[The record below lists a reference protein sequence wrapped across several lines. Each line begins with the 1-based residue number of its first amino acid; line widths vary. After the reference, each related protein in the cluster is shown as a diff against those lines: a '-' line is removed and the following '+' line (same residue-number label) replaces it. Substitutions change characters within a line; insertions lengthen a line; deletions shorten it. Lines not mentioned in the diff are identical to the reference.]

1 MQQTSIAASGRRAEL
16 SNGASQDAMER
27 LERQVAVVTV
37 VVPFLALG
45 VGVFLLWGK
54 AVSVLDLILCA
65 VMYVITAFGLTMG
78 FHRFFTHR
86 SFKCVR
92 PMAAFLGIAGSMA
105 AQGPVLF
112 WVACHRRH
120 HQCSDDAGDPHSPHA
135 FGGGF
140 MGVLRGWWHA
150 HMGWMLTHKPENYR
164 RLVGDLLR
172 DRQVVTINRHYFVWV
187 AVGLLIPAVLG
198 GAISQTWWGCF
209 TGLLWGGLVR
219 MFFVHHCTWSVNS
232 ICHLFGRT
240 PFETSDESRNNALCA
255 MLTLGEGW
263 HNNHHAFP
271 SSARHG
277 LMWWQLDVVY
287 ITVCVLRLFGLAWDV
302 HLPSREQMAARAR
315 AKERRGDVTE
325 GVTLSTPIINTAGDT
340 AN

>member
-1 MQQTSIAASGRRAEL
+1 MQ
-16 SNGASQDAMER
+16 R
-27 LERQVAVVTV
+27 LERRVAIVTV
-37 VVPFLALG
+37 VLPFIALASAIM
-45 VGVFLLWGK
+45 LLSGK
-54 AVSVLDLILCA
+54 AVTGLDLILCG
-65 VMYVITAFGLTMG
+65 VMYVLTAFGLTMG
-78 FHRFFTHR
+78 FHRLFTHR
-86 SFKCVR
+86 SFKCG
-92 PMAAFLGIAGSMA
+92 AAVTACLGVAGSMA

-120 HQCSDDAGDPHSPHA
+120 HHCSDDEGDPHSPHA

-140 MGVLRGWWHA
+140 KGVLRGWWHA

-172 DRQVVTINRHYFVWV
+172 SRQVLAINRHYFVWIG
-187 AVGLLIPAVLG
+187 VGLIVPALLG
-198 GAISQTWWGCF
+198 GLISWTWMGFF

-232 ICHLFGRT
+232 ICHLFGRA
-240 PFETSDESRNNALCA
+240 PFMTSDESKNNALCA

-277 LMWWQLDVVY
+277 LFWWQLDMLYLMVRALNL
-287 ITVCVLRLFGLAWDV
+287 CGLVWDV
-302 HLPSREQMAARAR
+302 HVPDRQQLA
-315 AKERRGDVTE
+315 ERSKV
-325 GVTLSTPIINTAGDT
+325 VHSH
-340 AN
+340 